1 MKFTAALLARQH
13 GRARHQEI
21 PWKSAEGLCQGLR
34 VDSAR
39 LGRTR
44 ARIFQA
50 PNFSRMLYETCTFC
64 AALGCGSASASPM
77 RWHMCEMA
85 KGRGPTRARQRV
97 LGRARHPERQNSLHA
112 HRLAKPSGLPPKR
125 GAFNRARHATKGARG

>member
-1 MKFTAALLARQH
+1 
-13 GRARHQEI
+13 
-21 PWKSAEGLCQGLR
+21 
-34 VDSAR
+34 
-39 LGRTR
+39 
-44 ARIFQA
+44 
-50 PNFSRMLYETCTFC
+50 MLYETCTFC

-125 GAFNRARHATKGARG
+125 GALNRARHATKGARG